1 MVVAICVFS
10 WLAFRRGRMAM
21 AATSPQAPLKPN

>member
-10 WLAFRRGRMAM
+10 LARVPARQDGDGRDK
-21 AATSPQAPLKPN
+21 PKAPLKPN